1 MSDTKLLFD
10 LTPTDEQQMTRDVV
24 QRFAREEM
32 AAVAR
37 PSDEAAQLPDGFL
50 LRTVDLGLNFMPVPE
65 ALGGVG
71 AGRSPISNILNMED
85 LAQGDMSMA
94 IAALAPLSVINCVLD
109 SGTEEQQAAVT
120 NTLMSDDFIPA
131 ALVMMEPGI
140 GFNVSRLKTT
150 ATEQADGSYV
160 LNGNKSM
167 VAFGSDAKVLVVFAA
182 TQSAAGD
189 DQGVQGFVLAG
200 DTVGLVFEKEDY
212 MGLRPLPLYAMS
224 LGDVSVPATAKLRDD
239 FDLKQFHNLSK
250 IAIAA
255 LAVGTCQAVLD
266 YVVPYVNERV
276 AFGEPISNR
285 QSVAFMVA
293 DMATELEALRLMV
306 YRAAAQAEQ
315 GIDCTRMAFLAHR
328 QAIKYGM
335 KIGTDGIQ
343 LLGGHGF
350 TREHPVEL
358 WYRNLRG
365 LAMLDGMLLA

>member
-1 MSDTKLLFD
+1 
-10 LTPTDEQQMTRDVV
+10 
-24 QRFAREEM
+24 
-32 AAVAR
+32 
-37 PSDEAAQLPDGFL
+37 
-50 LRTVDLGLNFMPVPE
+50 
-65 ALGGVG
+65 
-71 AGRSPISNILNMED
+71 
-85 LAQGDMSMA
+85 
-94 IAALAPLSVINCVLD
+94 
-109 SGTEEQQAAVT
+109 
-120 NTLMSDDFIPA
+120 
-131 ALVMMEPGI
+131 
-140 GFNVSRLKTT
+140 
-150 ATEQADGSYV
+150 
-160 LNGNKSM
+160 
-167 VAFGSDAKVLVVFAA
+167 VLVVFAA
-182 TQSAAGD
+182 ARSATGVD
-189 DQGVQGFVLAG
+189 LGVQGFVLSGDVAG
-200 DTVGLVFEKEDY
+200 LAFEKEDY

-224 LGDVSVPATAKLRDD
+224 IKDVSVPATAKLRDD

-285 QSVAFMVA
+285 QSVSFMVA

-306 YRAAAQAEQ
+306 YRAASQAEQ

-328 QAIKYGM
+328 QSIKYGM

-365 LAMLDGMLLA
+365 LATLDGLLLV